1 MSPIKISK
9 CSDTIYIVL
18 DTNILLHHLHILKN
32 LVEDIVAAS
41 APITLICPGIV
52 LNELDF
58 QKNQS
63 HIGRLAR
70 NATDWMMREVS
81 RKDLPKPI
89 VKGQAQQETCKS
101 TKNWKVREKGEA
113 PVSNDEVILDCCSYF
128 HSNAPTIMYT
138 GDKNLCL
145 RCSHEGEQW
154 IKFKFKVS
162 HDDIEGLLFILPPP
176 SHEYTSR
183 DLVKYMQGVLPEYQ
197 GLLESVIESHRQQ
210 ANNGKKDDGMMIDED
225 LQAEVV
231 PRATLV
237 HNQVIERFVPQF
249 RALVQ
254 RVGGDELVEFEN
266 KKKSGVSVS
275 KYAPRWQQN
284 DRPVGEWEV
293 GDCLEYLQNKKKIN
307 FTQPEPPLERF
318 LRYPYSGNGA
328 LSGAEWSA
336 SAWKAAGLSLRQVG
350 EAWKDEAMLQDVE
363 LFEQYLKAE
372 YS

>member
-1 MSPIKISK
+1 
-9 CSDTIYIVL
+9 
-18 DTNILLHHLHILKN
+18 
-32 LVEDIVAAS
+32 
-41 APITLICPGIV
+41 
-52 LNELDF
+52 
-58 QKNQS
+58 
-63 HIGRLAR
+63 
-70 NATDWMMREVS
+70 MMREVS

-101 TKNWKVREKGEA
+101 TKNWKVREKGEVSFGIISKLKLLMVYTIGVQA

-154 IKFKFKVS
+154 VKFEPKVS
-162 HDDIEGLLFILPPP
+162 HDNFEGLLFILPPP